1 MKRHAITILTATMLA
16 AMWSLMLGSL
26 SARAQ
31 PPAAGAA
38 IHVTH
43 TKISDGDSERRTGR
57 VTYRI
62 DWVLTGAPP
71 PGLTRF
77 TRFEV
82 CFHGFNGAR
91 DCTTVNGAARTAT
104 VSQAL
109 FSGAVPHG
117 VPFASVTGFGPCEKS
132 VTWTPTGETTQ
143 GQCPINSLRFAAP
156 PTFVTT
162 PGSPA
167 QPIGVAASQ
176 INVPGLGVKVEWQS
190 NAPFNNAVTL
200 KGFTVSATIKLPV
213 LERVQIERPGQGP
226 TLERPLEH
234 LQTANAQAGAN
245 DRTKTL
251 SFGSRL
257 RIGGSPSLEQARVSV
272 EAEWRIEG
280 RSH

>member
-1 MKRHAITILTATMLA
+1 MKRHVKTVLLILA
-16 AMWSLMLGSL
+16 AMSSLMLGSL
-26 SARAQ
+26 SAKAQ

-38 IHVTH
+38 IRVTH
-43 TKISDGDSERRTGR
+43 TKLSDGDTERRTGR

-71 PGLTRF
+71 TGLTQF
-77 TRFEV
+77 TRFEA
-82 CFHGFNGAR
+82 CFHSFNNNRA
-91 DCTTVNGAARTAT
+91 CTTTNGNARSAT
-104 VSQAL
+104 VSIPL
-109 FSGAVPHG
+109 FSGAVAHG
-117 VPFASVTGFGPCEKS
+117 NPFASVTGFGPCEKS

-143 GQCPINSLRFAAP
+143 GQCPINGLRFTAS
-156 PTFVTT
+156 PTFVNTS
-162 PGSPA
+162 GSA
-167 QPIGVAASQ
+167 LQPNGITAVQ
-176 INVPGLGVKVEWQS
+176 LNVPGLGVKVEWQS

-200 KGFTVSATIKLPV
+200 KGFTVSATVKMPV
-213 LERVQIERPGQGP
+213 LERVQIERPGQQS
-226 TLERPLEH
+226 TLERPLER

-280 RSH
+280 RSN